1 MFLIIAVLFFTS
13 ANSLISESFIRS
25 QFRTNNNILYKN
37 TIESL
42 KFRNLFLEMI
52 SRKNNLN
59 FFNNS
64 NNQDNSTGTCEAILP
79 PNRPRPIE
87 PIIQKNLFYNEDNK
101 NNANEKIVK
110 KIYLIEKINYF
121 V

>member
-42 KFRNLFLEMI
+42 KFRNLFLEMF
-52 SRKNNLN
+52 SPRNNLN